1 MIIKGKLVRA
11 MRALIGY
18 NLLALSR
25 KTTNKVFIKPEG
37 MSLKLTTSLSQRLVL
52 TPQLRQ
58 RIEMLQMTTLELS
71 DLIQQQLLENPVLEE
86 VATQEEARELAEKIL
101 DHLASADPGA
111 APDQPQI
118 EASEPELGSPSSNGS
133 GDSEVLSQ
141 TYAESD
147 GDAERGDGEPLA
159 SADLSEDSVGDE
171 LVGEEAARDAFEEI
185 DFGREFQDYLDPGY
199 KTQEIEYKEKDA
211 PTFEQFLTRAPSLA
225 DHLEWQLHMSP
236 IEGDVC
242 DAAISVIGNLDADG
256 RLNATNEEIAA
267 MGGWTEEI
275 VEKARQAVMH
285 LDPIGCGA
293 RDVRECLLVQ
303 LEVRGES
310 DRLAAGLISDHLSDL
325 QQHKL
330 PHLAKQIGSDV
341 DTLLS
346 ELQFIRTLD
355 PYPGR
360 RYSSE
365 EPILIS
371 PEIYIEKLD
380 EGDEDYVIYFS
391 DDGSPRLRVSQQ
403 YQQMLGK
410 SDVSNETKSF
420 IREKMR
426 SAVDLLRNIEHRRQT
441 IYKVVESIVHRQ
453 RDFLDKG
460 VQYIKPMMLK
470 DIAEDIGMHLST
482 VSRVV
487 NRKYAHTPQGV
498 IELRRFFTE
507 GMMNEDG
514 EEVSTRIIKLKI
526 KKLIEEEDS
535 HSPITDDQVVK
546 ILIKDGIK
554 LSRRT
559 VAKYRDQMSIPGS
572 RERRAVV

>member
-1 MIIKGKLVRA
+1 MSVR
-11 MRALIGY
+11 
-18 NLLALSR
+18 
-25 KTTNKVFIKPEG
+25 
-37 MSLKLTTSLSQRLVL
+37 LTTSLSQRLVL

-58 RIEMLQMTTLELS
+58 RIEMLQMTSLELT
-71 DLIQQQLLENPVLEE
+71 DLIQQQLNENPVLEE

-101 DHLASADPGA
+101 DHMASGGDLDNLPA
-111 APDQPQI
+111 QPV
-118 EASEPELGSPSSNGS
+118 EGSAPELGSPGSNGS
-133 GDSEVLSQ
+133 AD
-141 TYAESD
+141 AEAAFNDGERDADFVAPRD
-147 GDAERGDGEPLA
+147 GDADVEVSTGEGGE
-159 SADLSEDSVGDE
+159 SSEGGESGDE
-171 LVGEEAARDAFEEI
+171 VAAEAARDPFEEV

-199 KTQEIEYKEKDA
+199 KTQEFEYKEDA
-211 PTFEQFLTRAPSLA
+211 PTFEQFLTKAPSLA
-225 DHLEWQLHMSP
+225 EHLEWQLHMDCMDG
-236 IEGDVC
+236 EVC
-242 DAAISVIGNLDADG
+242 DAAETVIGNLDQDG

-267 MGGWTEEI
+267 QGGWSEEV
-275 VEKARQAVMH
+275 VERARQLVMK
-285 LDPIGCGA
+285 LEPVGCGT
-293 RDVRECLLVQ
+293 RDVRECLLAQ
-303 LEVRGES
+303 LEARGET
-310 DRLAAGLISDHLSDL
+310 DRLATRLIREHLESL

-330 PHLAKQIGSDV
+330 PHLAKQTGV
-341 DTLLS
+341 DIQVLAD

-380 EGDEDYVIYFS
+380 ENGDYVIYFA
-391 DDGSPRLRVSQQ
+391 DDGSPRLRINPS
-403 YQQMLGK
+403 YQQMLAQGVTK
-410 SDVSNETKSF
+410 ETRDF
-420 IREKMR
+420 IKDKMR

-441 IYKVVESIVHRQ
+441 IYRVVESIVNRQ
-453 RDFLDKG
+453 REFLDHG
-460 VQYIKPMMLK
+460 VQHIKPMMLK

-507 GMMNEDG
+507 GMLNEEG

-535 HSPITDDQVVK
+535 HNPITDDQVVK
-546 ILIKDGIK
+546 ILVKDGIK

-559 VAKYRDQMSIPGS
+559 VAKYRDQMNIPGS

>member
-1 MIIKGKLVRA
+1 
-11 MRALIGY
+11 
-18 NLLALSR
+18 
-25 KTTNKVFIKPEG
+25 

-86 VATQEEARELAEKIL
+86 VPSQEEVQELAEKVL
-101 DHLASADPGA
+101 DHLASSDADASFGE
-111 APDQPQI
+111 AP
-118 EASEPELGSPSSNGS
+118 EPGSPPTNGS
-133 GDSEVLSQ
+133 GDADAIASIATAPE
-141 TYAESD
+141 
-147 GDAERGDGEPLA
+147 GDIGEAAPAGEGGEEGDGA
-159 SADLSEDSVGDE
+159 VDE
-171 LVGEEAARDAFEEI
+171 SRDAFEEI

-199 KTQEIEYKEKDA
+199 KTQEIEYKEDA
-211 PTFEQFLTRAPSLA
+211 PTFEQFLTRPPSLA
-225 DHLEWQLHMSP
+225 DHLEWQLNMSTL
-236 IEGDVC
+236 
-242 DAAISVIGNLDADG
+242 DAELLDPAICVIGNLNADG
-256 RLNATNEEIAA
+256 RLGATNEEMAA
-267 MGGWTEEI
+267 MENVSEEVI
-275 VEKARQAVMH
+275 EKARQVVMR
-285 LDPIGCGA
+285 LDPVGCGA
-293 RDVRECLLVQ
+293 RDVKECLLVQ
-303 LEVRGES
+303 LEVLGES
-310 DRLAAGLISDHLSDL
+310 ERLASKLISEHFSDL

-330 PHLAKQIGSDV
+330 PHLSKQIGV
-341 DTLLS
+341 EVEVLLE

-371 PEIYIEKLD
+371 PEIYIEKLE
-380 EGDEDYVIYFS
+380 EGDDEYVIYFA
-391 DDGSPRLRVSQQ
+391 DDGSPRLRVSAQ
-403 YQQMLGK
+403 YQQMLSQG
-410 SDVSNETKSF
+410 VSNETKSF

-441 IYKVVESIVHRQ
+441 IYKVVESIVQRQ
-453 RDFLDKG
+453 KDFLDHG
-460 VQYIKPMMLK
+460 VQHIKPMMLK

-514 EEVSTRIIKLKI
+514 EEISTRIIKLQI

-535 HSPITDDQVVK
+535 HNPITDDQVVK
-546 ILIKDGIK
+546 ILAKDGIK

-559 VAKYRDQMSIPGS
+559 VAKYRDQMQIPGS

>member
-1 MIIKGKLVRA
+1 
-11 MRALIGY
+11 
-18 NLLALSR
+18 
-25 KTTNKVFIKPEG
+25 

-58 RIEMLQMTTLELS
+58 RIEMLQMTSLELT

-86 VATQEEARELAEKIL
+86 VPTQEEVQEIAEKVL
-101 DHLASADPGA
+101 DHLASSDSNSFEESVP
-111 APDQPQI
+111 
-118 EASEPELGSPSSNGS
+118 EPGSPPTNGS
-133 GDSEVLSQ
+133 GDAEVLSSLPA
-141 TYAESD
+141 T
-147 GDAERGDGEPLA
+147 DGEIDGTGEAVATAEHEEGISEEGP
-159 SADLSEDSVGDE
+159 ADEPQ
-171 LVGEEAARDAFEEI
+171 RDAFEEI

-199 KTQEIEYKEKDA
+199 KTQEIEYKEDA
-211 PTFEQFLTRAPSLA
+211 PTFEQFLTRPTSLA
-225 DHLEWQLHMSP
+225 EHLEWQLNMTTLDS
-236 IEGDVC
+236 DVR
-242 DAAISVIGNLDADG
+242 DAATAVIGNMNADG
-256 RLNATNEEIAA
+256 RLSATNEEMAA
-267 MGGWTEEI
+267 MEKVSEEV
-275 VEKARQAVMH
+275 VERARQEVMR
-285 LDPIGCGA
+285 LDPVGCGA
-293 RDVRECLLVQ
+293 RDVKECLLVQ
-303 LEVRGES
+303 LEVLGES
-310 DRLAAGLISDHLSDL
+310 DRLAAKLISEHFSDL

-330 PHLAKQIGSDV
+330 PHLSKQIGVDV
-341 DTLLS
+341 ETLLE

-360 RYSSE
+360 RYSSD

-380 EGDEDYVIYFS
+380 ENDDDYVIYFA

-403 YQQMLGK
+403 YQQMLSQG
-410 SDVSNETKSF
+410 VSNETKSF

-441 IYKVVESIVHRQ
+441 IYKVVESIVQRQ
-453 RDFLDKG
+453 RDFLDHG
-460 VQYIKPMMLK
+460 VQHIKPMMLK

-507 GMMNEDG
+507 GMLNEDG
-514 EEVSTRIIKLKI
+514 EEISTRIIKLKI

-535 HSPITDDQVVK
+535 HNPITDDQVVK
-546 ILIKDGIK
+546 ILAKDGIK

-559 VAKYRDQMSIPGS
+559 VAKYRDQMQIPGS

>member
-1 MIIKGKLVRA
+1 
-11 MRALIGY
+11 
-18 NLLALSR
+18 
-25 KTTNKVFIKPEG
+25 

-58 RIEMLQMTTLELS
+58 RIEMLQMTTLELT
-71 DLIQQQLLENPVLEE
+71 DLIQQQILENPVLEE
-86 VATQEEARELAEKIL
+86 VATQEEVGELAEKIL

-111 APDQPQI
+111 APDEPQRL
-118 EASEPELGSPSSNGS
+118 EAAEPELGSPSSNGS
-133 GDSEVLSQ
+133 GDLEGVS

-147 GDAERGDGEPLA
+147 GEGDSGIGEGHEIA
-159 SADLSEDSVGDE
+159 AADLSEDSVGDE
-171 LVGEEAARDAFEEI
+171 IVGEEGTRDAFEEI

-199 KTQEIEYKEKDA
+199 KTQEIEYKEDA

-236 IEGDVC
+236 IAEEIC

-267 MGGWTEEI
+267 MGGWSEET
-275 VEKARQAVMH
+275 VEVARQAVMH
-285 LDPIGCGA
+285 LDPVGCGA

-303 LEVRGES
+303 LEVKGES
-310 DRLAAGLISDHLSDL
+310 ERLAARLISEHLSEL

-330 PHLAKQIGSDV
+330 PHLAKQINSDV
-341 DTLLS
+341 DTLLN

-380 EGDEDYVIYFS
+380 EADDEYIIYFA

-453 RDFLDKG
+453 QDFLDKG

-514 EEVSTRIIKLKI
+514 EEISTRIIKLKI

-535 HSPITDDQVVK
+535 HNPITDDQVVK

>member
-1 MIIKGKLVRA
+1 
-11 MRALIGY
+11 
-18 NLLALSR
+18 
-25 KTTNKVFIKPEG
+25 
-37 MSLKLTTSLSQRLVL
+37 
-52 TPQLRQ
+52 
-58 RIEMLQMTTLELS
+58 MTTLELT

-86 VATQEEARELAEKIL
+86 VPTQEEARELAEKIL
-101 DHLASADPGA
+101 DHLANSDAETPSEATASPA
-111 APDQPQI
+111 A
-118 EASEPELGSPSSNGS
+118 EMELGTPSSNGAGDPDIVNATAENVES
-133 GDSEVLSQ
+133 G
-141 TYAESD
+141 
-147 GDAERGDGEPLA
+147 
-159 SADLSEDSVGDE
+159 LSEAIDIEGGEDVG
-171 LVGEEAARDAFEEI
+171 GESSSDDGGTGEATRDAFEEI

-199 KTQEIEYKEKDA
+199 KTQEIEYKEDG
-211 PTFEQFLTRAPSLA
+211 PTFEQFLTRPPSLA

-236 IEGDVC
+236 IAEDMC
-242 DAAISVIGNLDADG
+242 DTAICVIGNLNADG

-267 MGGWTEEI
+267 MGPWTEES
-275 VEKARQAVMH
+275 VEQARQSVMR
-285 LDPIGCGA
+285 LDPVGCGA
-293 RDVRECLLVQ
+293 RDVKECLLVQ
-303 LEVRGES
+303 LEVRNES
-310 DRLAAGLISDHLSDL
+310 DRLATRLISEHLHDL

-330 PHLAKQIGSDV
+330 PHLSKQIGIDV
-341 DTLLS
+341 DTLLN

-365 EPILIS
+365 EPILIT

-380 EGDEDYVIYFS
+380 ENDEDYIIYFA

-403 YQQMLGK
+403 YQQMLSQGG
-410 SDVSNETKSF
+410 VSNETKSF

-453 RDFLDKG
+453 KDFLDHG
-460 VQYIKPMMLK
+460 VQYLKPMMLK

-507 GMMNEDG
+507 GMLNEDG
-514 EEVSTRIIKLKI
+514 EEISTRIIKLQI

-535 HSPITDDQVVK
+535 RNPITDDQVVK
-546 ILIKDGIK
+546 ILAKDGIK

-559 VAKYRDQMSIPGS
+559 VAKYRDQMQIPGS

>member
-1 MIIKGKLVRA
+1 
-11 MRALIGY
+11 
-18 NLLALSR
+18 
-25 KTTNKVFIKPEG
+25 

-58 RIEMLQMTTLELS
+58 RIEMLQMTTLELT
-71 DLIQQQLLENPVLEE
+71 DLIQQQILENPVLEE
-86 VATQEEARELAEKIL
+86 VATQEEVGELAEKIL

-111 APDQPQI
+111 APDEPQRL
-118 EASEPELGSPSSNGS
+118 EAAEPELGSPSSNGS
-133 GDSEVLSQ
+133 GDLEGVS

-147 GDAERGDGEPLA
+147 GEGESGVGEGHEIA
-159 SADLSEDSVGDE
+159 AADLSEDSVGDE
-171 LVGEEAARDAFEEI
+171 VVGEEGTRDAFEEI

-199 KTQEIEYKEKDA
+199 KTQEIEYKEDA

-236 IEGDVC
+236 IAEEIC

-256 RLNATNEEIAA
+256 RLNATNEEVAA
-267 MGGWTEEI
+267 MGGWSEET
-275 VEKARQAVMH
+275 VEVARQAVMH
-285 LDPIGCGA
+285 LDPVGCGA

-303 LEVRGES
+303 LEVKGES
-310 DRLAAGLISDHLSDL
+310 ERLAVRLISEHLSEL

-330 PHLAKQIGSDV
+330 PHLAKQINSDV

-380 EGDEDYVIYFS
+380 EADDEYIIYFA

-453 RDFLDKG
+453 QDFLDKG

-514 EEVSTRIIKLKI
+514 EEISTRIIKLKI

-535 HSPITDDQVVK
+535 HNPITDDQVVK

>member
-1 MIIKGKLVRA
+1 MSVR
-11 MRALIGY
+11 
-18 NLLALSR
+18 
-25 KTTNKVFIKPEG
+25 
-37 MSLKLTTSLSQRLVL
+37 LTTSLSQRLVL

-71 DLIQQQLLENPVLEE
+71 ELIQQQLNENPILEE
-86 VATQEEARELAEKIL
+86 VATQEEAREFAEKIL
-101 DHLASADPGA
+101 DHMA
-111 APDQPQI
+111 AGGDLENFDAQSVQGT
-118 EASEPELGSPSSNGS
+118 APEIGEPSSNGA
-133 GDSEVLSQ
+133 GEVDAEGLTAGLSQ
-141 TYAESD
+141 GEAES
-147 GDAERGDGEPLA
+147 ANVEA
-159 SADLSEDSVGDE
+159 STEAGDE
-171 LVGEEAARDAFEEI
+171 AATDAQRDAFEEV

-199 KTQEIEYKEKDA
+199 KTQEFEYKEDA

-225 DHLEWQLHMSP
+225 DHLEWQLHMDCG
-236 IEGDVC
+236 EGEVC
-242 DAAISVIGNLDADG
+242 NAAESVIGNLDEVG
-256 RLNATNEEIAA
+256 RLTATNEEIAA
-267 MGGWTEEI
+267 LGGWSEETIERARAI
-275 VEKARQAVMH
+275 VMKLEPV
-285 LDPIGCGA
+285 GCGA
-293 RDVRECLLVQ
+293 RDVRECLLAQ
-303 LEVRGES
+303 LEARGEQ
-310 DRLAAGLISDHLSDL
+310 DRLATQLIRDHFEDL

-330 PHLAKQIGSDV
+330 PHLAKKMGVDIG
-341 DTLLS
+341 TLAA
-346 ELQFIRTLD
+346 EVQFIRTLD

-365 EPILIS
+365 EPVLIT

-380 EGDEDYVIYFS
+380 ENGDYVIYFA
-391 DDGSPRLRVSQQ
+391 DDGSPRLRISPN
-403 YQQMLGK
+403 YQQMLSQPGTTK
-410 SDVSNETKSF
+410 ETRDF
-420 IREKMR
+420 IKEKVR

-441 IYKVVESIVHRQ
+441 VYRVVESIVNRQ
-453 RDFLDKG
+453 RDFLDHG
-460 VQYIKPMMLK
+460 VQGLKPMMLK

-507 GMMNEDG
+507 GMMNEEG

-535 HSPITDDQVVK
+535 HNPITDDQVVK

-559 VAKYRDQMSIPGS
+559 VAKYRDQMHIPGS

>member
-1 MIIKGKLVRA
+1 
-11 MRALIGY
+11 
-18 NLLALSR
+18 
-25 KTTNKVFIKPEG
+25 

-58 RIEMLQMTTLELS
+58 RIEMLQMTTLELT

-86 VATQEEARELAEKIL
+86 VPSHEEVQELAEKVL
-101 DHLASADPGA
+101 DHLASSDG
-111 APDQPQI
+111 
-118 EASEPELGSPSSNGS
+118 EASFEQPAGDADFPAAATNGS
-133 GDSEVLSQ
+133 GDPELAAALTSGGEDTDFSSIPQ
-141 TYAESD
+141 D
-147 GDAERGDGEPLA
+147 GFEEGG
-159 SADLSEDSVGDE
+159 G
-171 LVGEEAARDAFEEI
+171 GEEAVSEEAPRDAFEEI

-199 KTQEIEYKEKDA
+199 KTQEIEYKEDA
-211 PTFEQFLTRAPSLA
+211 PTFEQFLTRPPSLA
-225 DHLEWQLHMSP
+225 EHLEWQLHMSP
-236 IEGDVC
+236 IKEDVC
-242 DAAISVIGNLDADG
+242 DAAICVIGNLNADG
-256 RLNATNEEIAA
+256 RLNATNEEMAA
-267 MGGWTEEI
+267 MEKCSEEV
-275 VEKARQAVMH
+275 VEEARQSVMR
-285 LDPIGCGA
+285 LDPVGCGA

-303 LEVRGES
+303 LEVLGQK
-310 DRLAAGLISDHLSDL
+310 DRLAATLISEHLADL

-330 PHLAKQIGSDV
+330 PHLSKQIGVDV
-341 DTLLS
+341 EVLLE

-360 RYSSE
+360 RYSSD

-380 EGDEDYVIYFS
+380 ENDDEYIIYFA

-403 YQQMLGK
+403 YQQMLSQG
-410 SDVSNETKSF
+410 VSNETKSF

-441 IYKVVESIVHRQ
+441 IYKVVESIVQRQ
-453 RDFLDKG
+453 RDFLDHG
-460 VQYIKPMMLK
+460 VQYLKPMMLK

-514 EEVSTRIIKLKI
+514 EEISTRIIKLQI
-526 KKLIEEEDS
+526 KKLIEDEDS
-535 HSPITDDQVVK
+535 HNPITDDQVVK
-546 ILIKDGIK
+546 ILAKDGIK

-559 VAKYRDQMSIPGS
+559 VAKYRDQMHIPGS

>member
-1 MIIKGKLVRA
+1 
-11 MRALIGY
+11 
-18 NLLALSR
+18 
-25 KTTNKVFIKPEG
+25 

-58 RIEMLQMTTLELS
+58 RIEMLQMTTLELGE
-71 DLIQQQLLENPVLEE
+71 LIQQQLLENPVLEE
-86 VATQEEARELAEKIL
+86 VATQEEAQELAEKIL
-101 DHLASADPGA
+101 DHLAGADAGSSFDQPAGA
-111 APDQPQI
+111 AV
-118 EASEPELGSPSSNGS
+118 EPELGTPSANGS
-133 GDSEVLSQ
+133 GDLD
-141 TYAESD
+141 TAATFA
-147 GDAERGDGEPLA
+147 DAEVDAHGDGLDTMDAAGLA
-159 SADLSEDSVGDE
+159 GEAHGDEVGDDT
-171 LVGEEAARDAFEEI
+171 VGDDAASDDKSRDAFEEI

-199 KTQEIEYKEKDA
+199 KTQEFEYKEDA
-211 PTFEQFLTRAPSLA
+211 PTFEQFLTKAQSLSE
-225 DHLEWQLHMSP
+225 HLEWQLHMDP
-236 IEGDVC
+236 ISEEVQAAAVC
-242 DAAISVIGNLDADG
+242 VIGNLDADG
-256 RLNATNEEIAA
+256 RLTATNEEIAA
-267 MGGWTEEI
+267 MGPWPEET
-275 VEKARQAVMH
+275 VERARRAVMR
-285 LDPIGCGA
+285 LDPLGCGA

-303 LEVRGES
+303 LEVAGQT
-310 DRLAAGLISDHLSDL
+310 DRLAARLISEHLAEL

-330 PHLAKQIGSDV
+330 PHLSKQIGVDV
-341 DTLLS
+341 DTLMN

-365 EPILIS
+365 EPVLIA

-380 EGDEDYVIYFS
+380 EDDDDYVIYFA
-391 DDGSPRLRVSQQ
+391 DDGSPRLRLSPQYQTMLSQQ
-403 YQQMLGK
+403 G
-410 SDVSNETKSF
+410 VSNETKSF

-453 RDFLDKG
+453 KEFLDHG

-514 EEVSTRIIKLKI
+514 EEISTRIIKLKI
-526 KKLIEEEDS
+526 KKLIEDEDS
-535 HSPITDDQVVK
+535 HNPITDDQVVK
-546 ILIKDGIK
+546 ILAKEGIR

-559 VAKYRDQMSIPGS
+559 VAKYRDQMQIPGS

>member
-1 MIIKGKLVRA
+1 
-11 MRALIGY
+11 
-18 NLLALSR
+18 
-25 KTTNKVFIKPEG
+25 

-58 RIEMLQMTTLELS
+58 RIEMLQMTSLELT

-86 VATQEEARELAEKIL
+86 VPSQEEVQELAEKVL
-101 DHLASADPGA
+101 DHLASSDADASFGETP
-111 APDQPQI
+111 
-118 EASEPELGSPSSNGS
+118 EAGSPATNGS
-133 GDSEVLSQ
+133 GDPDVVPSLAAPEGDV
-141 TYAESD
+141 AE
-147 GDAERGDGEPLA
+147 AVHGE
-159 SADLSEDSVGDE
+159 G
-171 LVGEEAARDAFEEI
+171 GEEVDGGIDESRDAFEEI

-199 KTQEIEYKEKDA
+199 KTQEIEYKEDA
-211 PTFEQFLTRAPSLA
+211 PTFEQFLTRPPSLA
-225 DHLEWQLHMSP
+225 EHLEWQLHMSTIDAELVDP
-236 IEGDVC
+236 AVC
-242 DAAISVIGNLDADG
+242 VIGNLNADG
-256 RLNATNEEIAA
+256 RLNATNEEMAA
-267 MGGWTEEI
+267 MENVTEE
-275 VEKARQAVMH
+275 VMEKARQAVMR
-285 LDPIGCGA
+285 LDPVGCGA
-293 RDVRECLLVQ
+293 RDVKECLLVQ
-303 LEVRGES
+303 LEVLGES
-310 DRLAAGLISDHLSDL
+310 DRLAAKLISEHFADL

-330 PHLAKQIGSDV
+330 PHLSKQIGVDV
-341 DTLLS
+341 EVLLE

-360 RYSSE
+360 RYSSD

-380 EGDEDYVIYFS
+380 ENDDEYIIYFA
-391 DDGSPRLRVSQQ
+391 DDGSPRLRVSAQ
-403 YQQMLGK
+403 YQQMLSQG
-410 SDVSNETKSF
+410 VSNETKSF

-441 IYKVVESIVHRQ
+441 IYKVVESIVQRQ
-453 RDFLDKG
+453 KDFLDHG
-460 VQYIKPMMLK
+460 VQHIKPMMLK

-507 GMMNEDG
+507 GMLNEDG
-514 EEVSTRIIKLKI
+514 EEISTRIIKLQI

-535 HSPITDDQVVK
+535 HNPITDDQVVK
-546 ILIKDGIK
+546 ILAKDGIK

-559 VAKYRDQMSIPGS
+559 VAKYRDQMQIPGS

>member
-1 MIIKGKLVRA
+1 
-11 MRALIGY
+11 
-18 NLLALSR
+18 
-25 KTTNKVFIKPEG
+25 
-37 MSLKLTTSLSQRLVL
+37 MSAKLTLGLSQRLVL

-58 RIEMLQMTTLELS
+58 RIEMLQMTTIELS

-86 VATQEEARELAEKIL
+86 VASEDETRELSENIL
-101 DHLASADPGA
+101 DQLASSDVAGNFDVAAGEAESSLNGA
-111 APDQPQI
+111 A
-118 EASEPELGSPSSNGS
+118 SNG
-133 GDSEVLSQ
+133 
-141 TYAESD
+141 A
-147 GDAERGDGEPLA
+147 GDAEA
-159 SADLSEDSVGDE
+159 VAMYADAEAAG
-171 LVGEEAARDAFEEI
+171 VGEAGVETSDAGEEMGADEASRDAFEEI

-199 KTQEIEYKEKDA
+199 KTQEFEYKEDA
-211 PTFEQFLTRAPSLA
+211 PTFEQFLTRPPSLA
-225 DHLEWQLHMSP
+225 EHLEWQLHMTTL
-236 IEGDVC
+236 EERVRE
-242 DAAISVIGNLDADG
+242 AAECVIGNLDGDG
-256 RLNATNEEIAA
+256 RLNATNEEIAS
-267 MGGWTEEI
+267 MGNWTEEL
-275 VEKARQAVMH
+275 VEEARRVVMQ
-285 LDPIGCGA
+285 LDPVGCGA
-293 RDVRECLLVQ
+293 RDARECLLVQ

-310 DRLAAGLISDHLSDL
+310 DRLAARLIREHLLDL

-330 PHLAKQIGSDV
+330 PNLSKQIGVDV
-341 DTLLS
+341 ETLL
-346 ELQFIRTLD
+346 EEVAFIRCLD

-360 RYSSE
+360 RYASD

-380 EGDEDYVIYFS
+380 ELDDENDELGGYIIYFA
-391 DDGSPRLRVSQQ
+391 DDGSPRLRISQN
-403 YQQMLGK
+403 YQQMLSQQTTSK
-410 SDVSNETKSF
+410 ETRDF
-420 IREKMR
+420 IRDKMR

-441 IYKVVESIVHRQ
+441 IYKVVESIIKRQ
-453 RDFLDKG
+453 REFLDKG

-507 GMMNEDG
+507 GMMNEEG

-535 HSPITDDQVVK
+535 HNPITDDQVVK
-546 ILIKDGIK
+546 ILLKDGIK

-559 VAKYRDQMSIPGS
+559 VAKYRDQMQIPGS

>member
-1 MIIKGKLVRA
+1 
-11 MRALIGY
+11 
-18 NLLALSR
+18 
-25 KTTNKVFIKPEG
+25 
-37 MSLKLTTSLSQRLVL
+37 MSVKLTTNLSQRLVL

-86 VATQEEARELAEKIL
+86 VPSQEETRELAEKIL
-101 DHLASADPGA
+101 DQLESSDSGSSFDLSPADATAADLNGA
-111 APDQPQI
+111 PTNGAGD
-118 EASEPELGSPSSNGS
+118 PEM
-133 GDSEVLSQ
+133 VA
-141 TYAESD
+141 TYAEPETDVGSD
-147 GDAERGDGEPLA
+147 AGETPGADA
-159 SADLSEDSVGDE
+159 
-171 LVGEEAARDAFEEI
+171 GEEFGTDEESRDSFEEI

-199 KTQEIEYKEKDA
+199 KTQEFEYKEDA
-211 PTFEQFLTRAPSLA
+211 PTFEQFLTRAPSLSE
-225 DHLEWQLHMSP
+225 HLEWQLHLNP
-236 IEGDVC
+236 IDGAICE
-242 DAAISVIGNLDADG
+242 AALCVIGNLDGDG
-256 RLNATNEEIAA
+256 RLNATNEEIAQ
-267 MGGWTEEI
+267 MGNWTEEL
-275 VEKARQAVMH
+275 VEDSRQAVML
-285 LDPIGCGA
+285 LDPVGCGA
-293 RDVRECLLVQ
+293 RDARECLLVQ
-303 LEVRGES
+303 LKTRGET
-310 DRLAAGLISDHLSDL
+310 DRLAARLISEHLMEL

-330 PHLAKQIGSDV
+330 PNLSKQIGVDV
-341 DTLLS
+341 ETLLA
-346 ELQFIRTLD
+346 EVQFIRTLD

-360 RYSSE
+360 RYSSD

-380 EGDEDYVIYFS
+380 DEADEGDELGGYVIYFG
-391 DDGSPRLRVSQQ
+391 DDGSPRLRISQN
-403 YQQMLGK
+403 YQQMLSQQTTTK
-410 SDVSNETKSF
+410 ETRDF
-420 IREKMR
+420 IRDKMR

-441 IYKVVESIVHRQ
+441 IYKVVESIVIRQ
-453 RDFLDKG
+453 REFLDKG

-507 GMMNEDG
+507 GMMNEEG

-535 HSPITDDQVVK
+535 HNPITDDQIVK

-559 VAKYRDQMSIPGS
+559 VAKYRDQMQIPGS
-572 RERRAVV
+572 RERRAPV

>member
-1 MIIKGKLVRA
+1 
-11 MRALIGY
+11 
-18 NLLALSR
+18 
-25 KTTNKVFIKPEG
+25 

-58 RIEMLQMTTLELS
+58 RIEMLQMTTLELT

-86 VATQEEARELAEKIL
+86 VATQEEVGELAEKIL

-111 APDQPQI
+111 APDQSPV
-118 EASEPELGSPSSNGS
+118 EATEPEPGSPSSNGS
-133 GDSEVLSQ
+133 GELDASSS
-141 TYAESD
+141 TYAE
-147 GDAERGDGEPLA
+147 GDGEGEAEAREMTSP
-159 SADLSEDSVGDE
+159 DLSEDSVGDE
-171 LVGEEAARDAFEEI
+171 IVREDTSRDPFEEI

-199 KTQEIEYKEKDA
+199 KTQEIEYKEDA
-211 PTFEQFLTRAPSLA
+211 PTFEQFLTKPPSLA

-242 DAAISVIGNLDADG
+242 EAAISVIGNLDADG

-267 MGGWTEEI
+267 MGGWN
-275 VEKARQAVMH
+275 VETVETARQAVMR
-285 LDPIGCGA
+285 LDPVGCGA
-293 RDVRECLLVQ
+293 RDVRGCLLVQ

-310 DRLAAGLISDHLSDL
+310 DRLAATLISEHLADL

-341 DTLLS
+341 DTLVN

-380 EGDEDYVIYFS
+380 EDDEDYVIYFA

-403 YQQMLGK
+403 YQKMLGK
-410 SDVSNETKSF
+410 TDVSNETKSF

-441 IYKVVESIVHRQ
+441 IYKVVESIVNRQ
-453 RDFLDKG
+453 RDFLDNG

-498 IELRRFFTE
+498 LELRRFFTE

-514 EEVSTRIIKLKI
+514 EEISTRIIKLKI

-546 ILIKDGIK
+546 ILAKDGIK

>member
-1 MIIKGKLVRA
+1 
-11 MRALIGY
+11 
-18 NLLALSR
+18 
-25 KTTNKVFIKPEG
+25 

-58 RIEMLQMTTLELS
+58 RIEMLQMTSLELT

-86 VATQEEARELAEKIL
+86 VPSQEEVQELAEKVL
-101 DHLASADPGA
+101 DHLASSDSD
-111 APDQPQI
+111 APFGDAP
-118 EASEPELGSPSSNGS
+118 EPGSPATNGS
-133 GDSEVLSQ
+133 GDADIP
-141 TYAESD
+141 T
-147 GDAERGDGEPLA
+147 LA
-159 SADLSEDSVGDE
+159 SSPEADFGESVATADAGDE
-171 LVGEEAARDAFEEI
+171 GDVPMDEASRDAFEEI

-199 KTQEIEYKEKDA
+199 KTQEIEYKEDA
-211 PTFEQFLTRAPSLA
+211 PTFEQFLTRPPSLA
-225 DHLEWQLHMSP
+225 EHLEWQLNMSSVEP
-236 IEGDVC
+236 EIH
-242 DAAISVIGNLDADG
+242 DAAICVIGNLNADG
-256 RLNATNEEIAA
+256 RLNATNEEMAA
-267 MGGWTEEI
+267 MENVSEE
-275 VEKARQAVMH
+275 VMEKARQTVMR
-285 LDPIGCGA
+285 LDPVGCGA
-293 RDVRECLLVQ
+293 REVKECLLVQ
-303 LEVRGES
+303 LEVLGES
-310 DRLAAGLISDHLSDL
+310 DRLAAKLISEHLSDL

-330 PHLAKQIGSDV
+330 PHLSKQIGV
-341 DTLLS
+341 EVEVLLE

-360 RYSSE
+360 RYSSD

-380 EGDEDYVIYFS
+380 ENDDDYVIYFA
-391 DDGSPRLRVSQQ
+391 DDGSPRLRVSAQ
-403 YQQMLGK
+403 YQQMLSQG
-410 SDVSNETKSF
+410 VSNETKSF

-441 IYKVVESIVHRQ
+441 IYKVVESIVQRQ
-453 RDFLDKG
+453 RDFLDHG
-460 VQYIKPMMLK
+460 VQHIKPMMLK

-507 GMMNEDG
+507 GMLNEDG
-514 EEVSTRIIKLKI
+514 EEISTRIIKLQI

-535 HSPITDDQVVK
+535 HNPITDDQVVK
-546 ILIKDGIK
+546 ILAKDGIK

-559 VAKYRDQMSIPGS
+559 VAKYRDQMQIPGS

>member
-1 MIIKGKLVRA
+1 
-11 MRALIGY
+11 
-18 NLLALSR
+18 
-25 KTTNKVFIKPEG
+25 

-58 RIEMLQMTTLELS
+58 RIEMLQMTTLELT
-71 DLIQQQLLENPVLEE
+71 DLIQAQLLENPVLEE
-86 VATQEEARELAEKIL
+86 VATQEEAQELAEKIL
-101 DHLASADPGA
+101 DHLTGADPGA
-111 APDQPQI
+111 VPEQSV
-118 EASEPELGSPSSNGS
+118 EAVEPELGSSSSNGS
-133 GDSEVLSQ
+133 GDTGPLPQIAGEVESEA
-141 TYAESD
+141 AESAGAEPSEELA
-147 GDAERGDGEPLA
+147 GDDAN
-159 SADLSEDSVGDE
+159 V
-171 LVGEEAARDAFEEI
+171 EEGARDPFEEI

-199 KTQEIEYKEKDA
+199 KTHEIEYKEDA
-211 PTFEQFLTRAPSLA
+211 PTFEQFLTRPPSLA

-236 IEGDVC
+236 IEEDVC
-242 DAAISVIGNLDADG
+242 DAAVSVIGNLDADG

-267 MGGWTEEI
+267 MGGWSEDL
-275 VEKARQAVMH
+275 VEKARQALLH
-285 LDPIGCGA
+285 LDPVGCGA
-293 RDVRECLLVQ
+293 RDVKECLLVQ
-303 LEVRGES
+303 LELRGES
-310 DRLAAGLISDHLSDL
+310 DRLAARLISEHLSEL

-330 PHLAKQIGSDV
+330 PHLAKQIGVDV
-341 DTLLS
+341 DTLLT

-360 RYSSE
+360 RYSLE
-365 EPILIS
+365 EPVLIA

-380 EGDEDYVIYFS
+380 ENDEEYIIYFA

-403 YQQMLGK
+403 YQQMLGQT
-410 SDVSNETKSF
+410 DVSNETKSF

-453 RDFLDKG
+453 QDFLDKG

-514 EEVSTRIIKLKI
+514 EEISTRIIKLKI

-546 ILIKDGIK
+546 ILAKDGIK

>member
-1 MIIKGKLVRA
+1 
-11 MRALIGY
+11 
-18 NLLALSR
+18 
-25 KTTNKVFIKPEG
+25 

-58 RIEMLQMTTLELS
+58 RIEMLQMTTLELT

-86 VATQEEARELAEKIL
+86 VVTQEEAQELAEKIL
-101 DHLASADPGA
+101 DHLASSDPGA
-111 APDQPQI
+111 APDQNRV
-118 EASEPELGSPSSNGS
+118 EASEAELGTPSSNGT
-133 GDSEVLSQ
+133 GDTGPLTSPYSEGE
-141 TYAESD
+141 A
-147 GDAERGDGEPLA
+147 DGEG
-159 SADLSEDSVGDE
+159 SSVEVSEDSIGDE
-171 LVGEEAARDAFEEI
+171 IVGEDTPRDPFEEI

-199 KTQEIEYKEKDA
+199 KTQEIEYKEDA
-211 PTFEQFLTRAPSLA
+211 PTFEQFLTRPPSLA
-225 DHLEWQLHMSP
+225 EHLEWQLHMNDLAD
-236 IEGDVC
+236 GVC
-242 DAAISVIGNLDADG
+242 DAAICVIGNLDADG
-256 RLNATNEEIAA
+256 RLNATNEEISA
-267 MGGWTEEI
+267 MGPWSEEV
-275 VEKARQAVMH
+275 VEQARHVVMK
-285 LDPIGCGA
+285 LDPVGCGA

-303 LEVRGES
+303 LEARGES
-310 DRLAAGLISDHLSDL
+310 ERLAAKLIAEHLPEL

-330 PHLAKQIGSDV
+330 PNLSKQTGIDV
-341 DTLLS
+341 DTLLA
-346 ELQFIRTLD
+346 EVQLIRTLD

-371 PEIYIEKLD
+371 PEIYIEKL
-380 EGDEDYVIYFS
+380 EDDDQDYIIYFA
-391 DDGSPRLRVSQQ
+391 DDGSPRLRISQQ
-403 YQQMLGK
+403 YQQMLGQTG
-410 SDVSNETKSF
+410 VSNETKSF
-420 IREKMR
+420 IREKVR

-460 VQYIKPMMLK
+460 VEHIKPMMLK

-507 GMMNEDG
+507 GMMNEEG
-514 EEVSTRIIKLKI
+514 EEISTRIIKLKI
-526 KKLIEEEDS
+526 KKLIEEEDN

-546 ILIKDGIK
+546 ILAKDGIK

-559 VAKYRDQMSIPGS
+559 VAKYRDQMQIPGS

>member
-1 MIIKGKLVRA
+1 
-11 MRALIGY
+11 
-18 NLLALSR
+18 
-25 KTTNKVFIKPEG
+25 

-58 RIEMLQMTTLELS
+58 RIEMLQMTTLELT
-71 DLIQQQLLENPVLEE
+71 DLIQQQILENPVLEE
-86 VATQEEARELAEKIL
+86 VATQEEVGELAEKIL

-111 APDQPQI
+111 APENQQF
-118 EASEPELGSPSSNGS
+118 EAAEPELGTPGANGS
-133 GDSEVLSQ
+133 GELEGAAA
-141 TYAESD
+141 TYEHE
-147 GDAERGDGEPLA
+147 GDASEGSP
-159 SADLSEDSVGDE
+159 ADLSEDSVGDE
-171 LVGEEAARDAFEEI
+171 IVGEEASRDPFEEI

-199 KTQEIEYKEKDA
+199 KTQEIEYKEDA
-211 PTFEQFLTRAPSLA
+211 PTFEQFLTRPPSLA
-225 DHLEWQLHMSP
+225 EHLEWQLHMSP
-236 IEGDVC
+236 IEDEIC

-267 MGGWTEEI
+267 MGGWSEET
-275 VEKARQAVMH
+275 VEQARRAVMH
-285 LDPIGCGA
+285 LDPVGCGA

-303 LEVRGES
+303 LEVKGES
-310 DRLAAGLISDHLSDL
+310 ERLAARLISEHLPDL

-330 PHLAKQIGSDV
+330 PHLAKAIGSDV

-380 EGDEDYVIYFS
+380 EDDDEYVIYFA

-410 SDVSNETKSF
+410 TDVNNETKSF

-453 RDFLDKG
+453 QEFLDKG

-514 EEVSTRIIKLKI
+514 EEISTRIIKLKI

-535 HSPITDDQVVK
+535 HNPITDDQVVK

>member
-1 MIIKGKLVRA
+1 
-11 MRALIGY
+11 
-18 NLLALSR
+18 
-25 KTTNKVFIKPEG
+25 

-58 RIEMLQMTTLELS
+58 RIEMLQMTTLELT
-71 DLIQQQLLENPVLEE
+71 DLIQQQILENPVLEE
-86 VATQEEARELAEKIL
+86 VATQEEVGELAEKIL

-111 APDQPQI
+111 APDQPQRL
-118 EASEPELGSPSSNGS
+118 EAAEPELGSPSSNGS
-133 GDSEVLSQ
+133 GDLEGMS
-141 TYAESD
+141 TYAE
-147 GDAERGDGEPLA
+147 GDGEGDGGPGEGHEIA
-159 SADLSEDSVGDE
+159 AADLSEDSVGDE
-171 LVGEEAARDAFEEI
+171 IVGEEGSRDAFEEI

-199 KTQEIEYKEKDA
+199 KTQEIEYKEDA

-236 IEGDVC
+236 IAEDIC
-242 DAAISVIGNLDADG
+242 EAAISVIGNLDADG

-267 MGGWTEEI
+267 MGGWSGETVEE
-275 VEKARQAVMH
+275 ARQAVMH
-285 LDPIGCGA
+285 LDPVGCGA

-303 LEVRGES
+303 LEVKGES
-310 DRLAAGLISDHLSDL
+310 DRLAARLIGEHLSEL

-330 PHLAKQIGSDV
+330 PNLAKQINSDV
-341 DTLLS
+341 DTLLN

-380 EGDEDYVIYFS
+380 EADDEYIIYFA

-453 RDFLDKG
+453 QEFLDKG

-514 EEVSTRIIKLKI
+514 EEISTRIIKLKI

-535 HSPITDDQVVK
+535 HNPITDDQVVK

>member
-1 MIIKGKLVRA
+1 
-11 MRALIGY
+11 
-18 NLLALSR
+18 
-25 KTTNKVFIKPEG
+25 
-37 MSLKLTTSLSQRLVL
+37 
-52 TPQLRQ
+52 QLRQ
-58 RIEMLQMTTLELS
+58 RIEMLQMTSLELS

-86 VATQEEARELAEKIL
+86 VPTQEEVREIAEKVL
-101 DHLASADPGA
+101 DHLASADPASSFEEPGGGGA
-111 APDQPQI
+111 
-118 EASEPELGSPSSNGS
+118 EGEPSVVSPNGA
-133 GDSEVLSQ
+133 GDPEIVANLSP
-141 TYAESD
+141 A
-147 GDAERGDGEPLA
+147 GDGGE
-159 SADLSEDSVGDE
+159 VGD
-171 LVGEEAARDAFEEI
+171 VVSAGEPIEEGIAEGIAEDGGGDEAQRDAFEEI

-199 KTQEIEYKEKDA
+199 KTQEIEYREDA
-211 PTFEQFLTRAPSLA
+211 PTFEQFLTRPPSLA
-225 DHLEWQLHMSP
+225 EHLEWQLNMSSLEP
-236 IEGDVC
+236 AVKN
-242 DAAISVIGNLDADG
+242 AAIAVVGNLDADG
-256 RLNATNEEIAA
+256 RLSASNEEIAA
-267 MGGWTEEI
+267 MSNCSEEV
-275 VEKARQAVMH
+275 VEQSRQAVMR

-293 RDVRECLLVQ
+293 HDVKDCLLVQ
-303 LEVRGES
+303 LDVLGES
-310 DRLAAGLISDHLSDL
+310 ERLAVRLISDHFADL
-325 QQHKL
+325 QQHRL
-330 PHLAKQIGSDV
+330 PHLSKQIGIDV
-341 DTLLS
+341 ETLLE

-380 EGDEDYVIYFS
+380 ENDDEYVIYFA

-403 YQQMLGK
+403 YQQMLSQG
-410 SDVSNETKSF
+410 VSNETKSF

-441 IYKVVESIVHRQ
+441 IYKVVESIVRRQ
-453 RDFLDKG
+453 KDFLDHG
-460 VQYIKPMMLK
+460 VQHIKPMMLK

-507 GMMNEDG
+507 GMLNEDG
-514 EEVSTRIIKLKI
+514 EEVSTRIIKLQI

-535 HSPITDDQVVK
+535 HNPITDDQVVK
-546 ILIKDGIK
+546 ILAKDGIK

-559 VAKYRDQMSIPGS
+559 VAKYRDQMQIPGS

>member
-1 MIIKGKLVRA
+1 
-11 MRALIGY
+11 
-18 NLLALSR
+18 
-25 KTTNKVFIKPEG
+25 

-58 RIEMLQMTTLELS
+58 RIEMLQMTTLELT
-71 DLIQQQLLENPVLEE
+71 DLIQQQILENPVLEE
-86 VATQEEARELAEKIL
+86 VATQEEVGELAEKIL
-101 DHLASADPGA
+101 DHLASSDPGA
-111 APDQPQI
+111 APDEPQQL
-118 EASEPELGSPSSNGS
+118 EAAEPELGSPASNGS
-133 GDSEVLSQ
+133 GDLEAASAV
-141 TYAESD
+141 YAESD
-147 GDAERGDGEPLA
+147 GEHEGVDGVDGEGHEA
-159 SADLSEDSVGDE
+159 AAADLSEDSVGDE
-171 LVGEEAARDAFEEI
+171 IVGEEGSRDAFEEI

-199 KTQEIEYKEKDA
+199 KTQEIEYKEDA

-236 IEGDVC
+236 IAEEIC
-242 DAAISVIGNLDADG
+242 EAAISVIGNLDADG

-267 MGGWTEEI
+267 MGSWSGETVEI
-275 VEKARQAVMH
+275 ARQAVMR

-303 LEVRGES
+303 LEVKGES
-310 DRLAAGLISDHLSDL
+310 DRLAAQLISEHLPDL

-330 PHLAKQIGSDV
+330 PHLAKQINSDV

-380 EGDEDYVIYFS
+380 EADDQYIIYFA

-410 SDVSNETKSF
+410 ADVSNETKSF

-453 RDFLDKG
+453 EEFLDKG

-514 EEVSTRIIKLKI
+514 EEISTRIIKLKI

-535 HSPITDDQVVK
+535 HNPITDDQVVK